1 MAPFM
6 RQDSQDSLVGHEI
19 CDLGNISRTP
29 REVDATTRNMVEQPA
44 TRFNHDG
51 FFGSPNRPVALS
63 SAVIPGAR

>member
-29 REVDATTRNMVEQPA
+29 REVDATTRNRGTLIQGDDAFRVELFS
-44 TRFNHDG
+44 TR
-51 FFGSPNRPVALS
+51 AML
-63 SAVIPGAR
+63 